1 MSITHLE
8 IKGNRYRTSR
18 ILADNDAIHLS
29 VDCVIFGYD
38 SDGLKVLLMESDM
51 AEFQGKLSLVG
62 DILQKDETLRQSAE
76 KTLLSCTNLDNVYLE
91 QVEAF
96 SKIKRHPIGR
106 VITIAYYSLLKIS
119 EHEITDIKKRM
130 LRWVSIDEIGE
141 MAFDHKDILDKCY
154 ATLQQ
159 KVRDYPIGFNLL
171 PSKFSLKQL
180 QEFYETVL
188 CIKLDRRNF
197 RRKLN
202 SLDILVDLNK
212 NQDDVAHLPAKLYS
226 FDHDKYE
233 EMIKKESFR
242 FGI

>member
-1 MSITHLE
+1 MSITHPE
-8 IKGNRYRTSR
+8 IKEKRYRTSR
-18 ILADNDAIHLS
+18 ILEDNDAIHLS

-38 SDGLKVLLMESDM
+38 DDGLKVLLMESDM
-51 AEFQGKLSLVG
+51 SEFRGKLSLVG
-62 DILQKDETLRQSAE
+62 DILQKNETLRQSAE
-76 KTLLSCTNLDNVYLE
+76 KTLLSCSNLDNVYLE

-119 EHEITDIKKRM
+119 EHEITDKKQRM
-130 LRWVSIDEIGE
+130 LRWVAIDEIEE
-141 MAFDHKDILDKCY
+141 MAFDHKEILDKCY

-202 SLDILVDLNK
+202 SLDILIDLNK

-226 FDHDKYE
+226 FNYAKYE
-233 EMIKKESFR
+233 KMIKKESFR
-242 FGI
+242 FDI